1 MISAKDFWLWFGG
14 IWLLAG
20 LPICLTGLYQ
30 GMQHQRISALLDTQG
45 RTVEGMVLTKS
56 ITSSGSGNRRN
67 STPTYRITFRFTTAG
82 GLMTGQAKV
91 TRNTWDRLVEREPL
105 SVTYLSDELQH
116 YRVEGQASGW
126 TAPVLMT
133 GGGGII
139 ATIGGF
145 LFVRALAG
153 QRARERLQREG
164 IPTEAT
170 VSDVQ
175 VSNLRINRVNQ
186 CVVLY
191 RYEDERRRT
200 HQGKVYLSPEEAGQW
215 KQGDRAAIR
224 YDRTRP
230 HQSLWIGTL

>member
-1 MISAKDFWLWFGG
+1 MISAKNFWLWFGG

-82 GLMTGQAKV
+82 GLMTGKADV
-91 TRNTWDRLVEREPL
+91 TRDTWDRLVEREPVA
-105 SVTYLSDELQH
+105 VTYVSDEPQR
-116 YRVEGQASGW
+116 YRVEGQTNGW
-126 TAPVLMT
+126 TAPLLMT
-133 GGGGII
+133 GAGGGF

-153 QRARERLQREG
+153 QRTTERLQREG
-164 IPTEAT
+164 IHTEAT
-170 VSDVQ
+170 VSAVQ

-186 CVVLY
+186 CVVHY
-191 RYEDERRRT
+191 RYEDARGRA
-200 HQGKVYLSPEEAGQW
+200 QKGKVYLSPEEAAQW
-215 KQGDRAAIR
+215 KEGDRAAIR

-230 HQSLWIGTL
+230 YQNLWIGKP